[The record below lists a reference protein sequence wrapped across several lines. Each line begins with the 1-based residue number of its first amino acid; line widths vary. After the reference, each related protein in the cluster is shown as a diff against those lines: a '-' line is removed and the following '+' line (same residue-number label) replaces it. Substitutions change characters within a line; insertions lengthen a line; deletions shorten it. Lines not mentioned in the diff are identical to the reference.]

1 MSDSVISCEV
11 TRHQLQAYAL
21 ETLSEQATCAVAQHL
36 EGCAACRAALAEEQ
50 RCLAALKASLP
61 VTAPRPGLAG
71 RALRHVKEQEHARG
85 HLRRRYSKV
94 AVAMLVAC
102 LIAAVVLPML
112 SRSREVALRS
122 TSQNQLK
129 QWGVI
134 FKMYANESEGE
145 RYPALDKAHTGW
157 VPKLAGL
164 AEKYL
169 GDPMLVLS
177 PVHPDARELVN
188 DLAAQAG
195 DQEMLAAVMAENYA
209 YLGYTVSDA
218 DDFEALRAARE
229 AGRLDVEENKAVLPL
244 REGIERFLLTD
255 INNPAGTA
263 KAQSTI
269 PVLIEIA
276 GWKHKKSADD
286 FAGANVLYMD
296 GHVEYVRL
304 GTFPVVPGVLDTLSG
319 LGD

>member
-21 ETLSEQATCAVAQHL
+21 ETLSEQAICAVAQHL

-50 RCLAALKASLP
+50 RCLAALRESLP
-61 VTAPRPGLAG
+61 VTAPRPGLAA
-71 RALRHVKEQEHARG
+71 RTLAHVTERERVGGK
-85 HLRRRYSKV
+85 RRRLLIRSG
-94 AVAMLVAC
+94 AVLAVSC
-102 LIAAVVLPML
+102 LIAVVALPL
-112 SRSREVALRS
+112 LNRSREAARRT
-122 TSQNQLK
+122 TSQNQMK

-157 VPKLAGL
+157 VPNLAGL

-188 DLAAQAG
+188 ELAAQAG
-195 DQEMLAAVMAENYA
+195 DHVMLAAVMAENYA

-263 KAQSTI
+263 KAQSTV

-286 FAGANVLYMD
+286 FYGANVLYMD

-304 GTFPVVPGVLDTLSG
+304 GTFPVVPVVLDELSG
-319 LGD
+319 LGH